1 MTMTAVLSGKAPV
14 HFGRIASNWLPCT
27 LFVASILL
35 YALCLYDPKQFAAFA
50 KVPDWFSLPVTAM
63 LNGAIGWIA
72 TTFKWIFRPLAN
84 FADWQIKAVDGWLST
99 IPWPAVT
106 VAAALA
112 TWRVT
117 NVKLAALTVA
127 TGIYITS
134 MGYWSESMKTIT
146 LVLFALPSACLLG
159 FLIGFL
165 AHSWRPA
172 AWVVDMLLSF
182 VQTVPAFAY
191 LVPLIVLFG
200 FGPVPGV
207 IASLLYA
214 LPPTARNVQLGLDS
228 VPRSIIESAIVSG
241 CTRRQIFFFVKL
253 PAARRQLLIGLNQT
267 IMACLSMVIFAA
279 AIGGFEDIGWE
290 VLRAA
295 RKAEFGN
302 GFISGSI
309 VTMLAILLD
318 RITSYDRNGQDVPPR
333 LSPTAFFALLLAAIA
348 GTWLVCN
355 WQEIG
360 GTGKG
365 FRPAFA
371 AWLDATVLH
380 LTVTLEPTTK
390 AFTTF
395 LTYWLLLPL
404 RVGMARTI
412 PSGLFGADSAMIFA
426 FVYACVA
433 TLAATIAHRAWRLG
447 PEFAAGFALLYTG
460 FLTVPW
466 LPFVGLLSL
475 VAYRIGGWRSALK
488 VFAILLFFALSGVWT
503 STMFALYLSI
513 AAMLACIVIGGGM
526 GVVASQSM
534 MFSRIMRP
542 LNDFLQTIPPFVILI
557 PVIIFFGVGDL
568 ASFVAIVAYSVAA
581 MARYTEHGLRSV
593 PESLVEVGK
602 MAGCNRFQLLW
613 LVQLPAAARQ
623 IILGISQT
631 YMYCLA
637 MLAVAA
643 LVGARGLG
651 QDVYIALGKAD
662 AGLGILAGGCIA
674 LIAIGMNEM
683 LSKAY
688 QSPADTQSG

>member
-1 MTMTAVLSGKAPV
+1 MTVVLSDKERTRP
-14 HFGRIASNWLPCT
+14 GRIPASALPYA
-27 LFVASILL
+27 FFFASMLL
-35 YALCLYDPKQFAAFA
+35 YALCLYNPKLFVAFT
-50 KVPDWFSLPVTAM
+50 KVPDWLSLPVSAM
-63 LNGAIGWIA
+63 LNGVVGWVA
-72 TTFKWIFRPLAN
+72 TAFKWLFRPLAN
-84 FADWQIKAVDGWLST
+84 FADWQIKVVDSGLST
-99 IPWPAVT
+99 VPWPVVT

-112 TWRVT
+112 VWRVT
-117 NVKLAALTVA
+117 NLKLAVLTVA

-134 MGYWSESMKTIT
+134 MGYWAESMKTIT

-172 AWVVDMLLSF
+172 AWVVDLLLSF

-228 VPRSIIESAIVSG
+228 VPKSIIESAIVSG
-241 CTRRQIFFFVKL
+241 CTRSQVFFFVKL

-309 VTMLAILLD
+309 VTLLAILLD
-318 RITSYDRNGQDVPPR
+318 RITSYDHTSQTACRR
-333 LSPTAFFALLLAAIA
+333 LSNSAFLTLFFVVVVA
-348 GTWLVCN
+348 TWVVCG
-355 WQEIG
+355 WQDPSG
-360 GTGKG
+360 LGKG
-365 FRPAFA
+365 LRPSFA
-371 AWLDATVLH
+371 AWLDASVVAMTVA
-380 LTVTLEPTTK
+380 LEPVTT
-390 AFTTF
+390 AVSAVV
-395 LTYWLLLPL
+395 TYGLLLPL
-404 RVGMARTI
+404 RAGIARTI
-412 PSGLFGADSAMIFA
+412 PSGLFGPDSAAIFA
-426 FVYACVA
+426 GLYSCV
-433 TLAATIAHRAWRLG
+433 LVVAAMISHRAWRLG
-447 PEFAAGFALLYTG
+447 PEVAAAFALLYTG

-475 VAYRIGGWRSALK
+475 VAYRVGGWRSALK
-488 VFAILLFFALSGVWT
+488 VFAILLFFAVSGVWT

-513 AAMLACIVIGGGM
+513 AAMLACVVIGGGL
-526 GVVASQSM
+526 GVLASQ
-534 MFSRIMRP
+534 FIAVSRIMRP
-542 LNDFLQTIPPFVILI
+542 VNDFLQTIPPFVILI

-593 PESLVEVGK
+593 PASLVEAGK
-602 MAGCNRFQLLW
+602 MAGCRPFQLLL

-623 IILGISQT
+623 IVLGISQT

-674 LIAIGMNEM
+674 LMAIGMNEM
-683 LSKAY
+683 LNKAY
-688 QSPADTQSG
+688 QNPANLQSG